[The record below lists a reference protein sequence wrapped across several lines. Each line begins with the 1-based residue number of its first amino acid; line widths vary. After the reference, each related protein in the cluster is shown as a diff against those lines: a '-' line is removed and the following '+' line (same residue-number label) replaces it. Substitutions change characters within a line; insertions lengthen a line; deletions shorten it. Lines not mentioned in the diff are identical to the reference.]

1 VFPSG
6 FVPIAASL
14 RVLLLNGPNL
24 DLLGRRE
31 VDVYGS
37 VALADIE
44 RTLQLDAQDLG
55 VELTCL
61 QSNHE
66 GVLIDAVHDAF
77 GRCDGLVINPGGLT
91 HTSVALRDAIAG
103 AGLPTVEVHMSN
115 IYRRE
120 SFRHHSFIAPVA
132 VGQISGFGV
141 DSYRLGLR
149 AIALFLRQA
158 EQDGRPRR

>member
-1 VFPSG
+1 M
-6 FVPIAASL
+6 PIAASL

-24 DLLGRRE
+24 SLLGRRE
-31 VDVYGS
+31 VDVYGT
-37 VALADIE
+37 VTLADIE
-44 RTLQLDAQDLG
+44 RTLQLDAQDLD
-55 VELTCL
+55 VELSCL

-66 GVLIDAVHDAF
+66 GVLIDAIHDAF

-103 AGLPTVEVHMSN
+103 VGLPTVEVHMSN
-115 IYRRE
+115 VYRRE

-132 VGQISGFGV
+132 VGQISGFGA

-149 AIALFLRQA
+149 AIALFLRRRA
-158 EQDGRPRR
+158 EQDEGPCR